1 MIFKYKGIDQSG
13 KSVTGRIESKSLESA
28 KRTIKNQHIFL
39 ESIREVGNNFSFL
52 SKLQNLRMT
61 TIDPK
66 KLAILSRNLSIYL
79 NSSIPIV
86 KAITLAKSQ
95 ADTKT
100 ADFLTSIETMLDQ
113 GKSFYSAIENQKVYK
128 LPDFYKQSI
137 KIAEENGVLGT
148 VLQELSVFLADQT
161 KLTKQI
167 SKAMVYPMFIISISV
182 LMISVMLTVVVPEIT
197 SMFVQM
203 KQEIP
208 PLTKFV
214 ISLSDFLGKYWIII
228 VSILLGLIFLFNTM
242 MRISENFKYSVH
254 FFMLKT
260 PFLGRVVQ
268 TSELTRFA
276 YISSV
281 LIKSGVTFV
290 HTIKLAGNTLRNSVL
305 KNKMMKASKLVV
317 EGKKFSQALIKDNST
332 FKIDKSFIQAIAL
345 GEETSETGAILEN
358 LAELYQEENQDSI
371 SMFLSLLEPML
382 MLLVGSAIGVI
393 VTAML
398 LPIFSLNLGSM

>member
-228 VSILLGLIFLFNTM
+228 VSILL
-242 MRISENFKYSVH
+242 
-254 FFMLKT
+254 
-260 PFLGRVVQ
+260 
-268 TSELTRFA
+268 
-276 YISSV
+276 
-281 LIKSGVTFV
+281 
-290 HTIKLAGNTLRNSVL
+290 
-305 KNKMMKASKLVV
+305 
-317 EGKKFSQALIKDNST
+317 
-332 FKIDKSFIQAIAL
+332 
-345 GEETSETGAILEN
+345 
-358 LAELYQEENQDSI
+358 
-371 SMFLSLLEPML
+371 
-382 MLLVGSAIGVI
+382 
-393 VTAML
+393 
-398 LPIFSLNLGSM
+398 

>member
-1 MIFKYKGIDQSG
+1 MIFKYTGIDKTG
-13 KSVTGRIESKSLESA
+13 KKVKGRIESKAPEFA
-28 KRTIKNQHIFL
+28 KRNLKNQGIFV
-39 ESIREVGNNFSFL
+39 ESLKEVGNSFSFL
-52 SKLQNLRMT
+52 TKLQNLRMSE
-61 TIDPK
+61 IDPK
-66 KLAILSRNLSIYL
+66 KLSILSRNLSIYL

-113 GKSFYSAIENQKVYK
+113 GKSFYTALETQKVYK

-137 KIAEENGVLGT
+137 KIAEENGVLGV
-148 VLQELSVFLADQT
+148 VLQELSTFLADQT
-161 KLTKQI
+161 RLTKQI

-208 PLTKFV
+208 ALTQHV
-214 ISLSDFLGKYWIII
+214 IDLSDFLGKYWILLASII
-228 VSILLGLIFLFNTM
+228 LGLIFTFNLM

-254 FFMLKT
+254 MIMLKT

-268 TSELTRFA
+268 TSELTRFS
-276 YISSV
+276 YIAST

-305 KNKMMKASKLVV
+305 KQKMMKASKLVV
-317 EGKKFSQALIKDNST
+317 EGKKFSQALVKDNSA
-332 FKIDKSFIQAIAL
+332 FKLDKSFIQAIAL
-345 GEETSETGAILEN
+345 GEETSETGTILDN
-358 LAELYQEENQDSI
+358 LASLYQEENEDSI
-371 SMFLSLLEPML
+371 SMFLSLLEPLL
-382 MLLVGSAIGVI
+382 MLFVGSAIGVI

-398 LPIFSLNLGSM
+398 LPIFSLNLNSM